1 MNFPIDLHVDR
12 MEVVS
17 FMFITLVLAVL
28 VTIVVLLFTF
38 ISYMLVVLIKDDLD
52 VIDTLGKYP
61 LKSIVGG
68 TMMFVLAISLYNSN
82 MLETTYANVDVG
94 HEESP
99 YYLIGREGKSDEVI
113 RITDDKLV
121 YLNYANLN
129 YALDDEY
136 YLEENNPYT
145 VVLGDIS
152 VDENSV
158 ANFKPTSPLGIAFL
172 KYGEYMQNNPQLKNR
187 KVEHDIDVDGK
198 IKMTVYESWE
208 NEAEFLVFEG
218 K

>member
-12 MEVVS
+12 MDVV
-17 FMFITLVLAVL
+17 FIMFIVLGLAIL
-28 VTIVVLLFTF
+28 VTIVVLLLTL
-38 ISYMLVVLIKDDLD
+38 ISYMLVVIFKEDLD
-52 VIDTLGKYP
+52 DIGNFGDYP

-68 TMMFVLAISLYNSN
+68 TMMFVLAISLYNAN
-82 MLETTYANVDVG
+82 MLEKTYANVDVG

-113 RITDDKLV
+113 RITEDKLV

-136 YLEENNPYT
+136 YIEENNPYT